1 MKKIIS
7 LLLCIALLLSF
18 VSVSA
23 SDNINI
29 SLDGNPVQF
38 QFPPIIHE
46 GRTMLH
52 LRSFAE
58 LFNYQIEWDSYSQS
72 ITLTS
77 DGNYIYMSIGDP
89 QIYSYGYNGYKSI
102 TADVPPMIIGDYTYL
117 PLRAVASA
125 FNTYV
130 SWNQSTRTVELL
142 SGGKK
147 FHVDGVCNHT
157 FYFQNQKDWQLPN
170 FGNSY
175 CWVTCYA
182 MILND
187 IVGNVTPLDVA
198 KVNEEQCGDGAF
210 CHHFPIVEKFG
221 ATFVP
226 AISEDSPYFEMF
238 TDYFSTYIK
247 NEEKDDAIAIA
258 AIKEALDRNPE
269 GIMVRFDEKP
279 HTIVAVSYEGD
290 VIYFNE
296 PMPYHHGVYDTK
308 TPYEHVTF
316 DKTYPAIKGYKL
328 SDMTCII
335 AID

>member
-142 SGGKK
+142 SGGK
-147 FHVDGVCNHT
+147 
-157 FYFQNQKDWQLPN
+157 
-170 FGNSY
+170 NSTLTEY
-175 CWVTCYA
+175 VITHSISRTKKTGSFLTLVIHIAGLHA
-182 MILND
+182 ML
-187 IVGNVTPLDVA
+187 
-198 KVNEEQCGDGAF
+198 
-210 CHHFPIVEKFG
+210 
-221 ATFVP
+221 
-226 AISEDSPYFEMF
+226 
-238 TDYFSTYIK
+238 
-247 NEEKDDAIAIA
+247 
-258 AIKEALDRNPE
+258 
-269 GIMVRFDEKP
+269 
-279 HTIVAVSYEGD
+279 
-290 VIYFNE
+290 
-296 PMPYHHGVYDTK
+296 
-308 TPYEHVTF
+308 
-316 DKTYPAIKGYKL
+316 
-328 SDMTCII
+328 
-335 AID
+335 